1 MNELARRL
9 GDSSDTDPAVLQ
21 RLQARLARQAQ
32 AHNLLDV
39 AYRTVDSPFGT
50 LLLAATPAGLVRI
63 AYAGEDHDAVLAALA
78 DKVSPRV
85 LRAPARLDEP
95 ARQLGDYF
103 ANRRHGFD
111 LPLDLQLAHGFRR
124 TVLERLPYVPY
135 GRTVSYAQIAGDVG
149 NPRAVRAVGTACAT
163 NPLPLVIPCHRVVRT
178 DGSLGNYVGG
188 TDTKRQLLQLEHALD
203 EARDPRRRDR

>member
-9 GDSSDTDPAVLQ
+9 GDPSDTDTAVLH
-21 RLQARLARQAQ
+21 RLQARLAHQAQ
-32 AHNLLDV
+32 ARNLLDV
-39 AYRTVDSPFGT
+39 AYRTVDTPVGS

-63 AYAGEDHDAVLAALA
+63 AYAGEDHDEVLAALA

-103 ANRRHGFD
+103 AHRRHGFD

-124 TVLERLPYVPY
+124 TVLERLPLVPY
-135 GRTVSYAQIAGDVG
+135 GRTVSYAQLAGEVG

-178 DGSLGNYVGG
+178 DGSLGNYIGG
-188 TDTKRQLLQLEHALD
+188 ADTKRRLLQLEHALG
-203 EARDPRRRDR
+203 